1 MDVSINM
8 MLRQIA
14 LIEQAIGWGILL
26 IAFFRARPW
35 TQFQSR
41 ESQSSSSAW
50 GGILILIG
58 LAFLLVPYS
67 PTDFQPSLLMLEI
80 SIALCPIPIFIAL
93 AALVSTRKKRWLPA
107 DGTRPRLPRTGIYR
121 AVRHPV
127 YTALLALAAS
137 TAIGRTWWPM
147 MVPGFFFLIL
157 GIEFRSTA
165 DDLGLANVFQ
175 DEFFEHQAQT
185 RSYLPLIR

>member
-41 ESQSSSSAW
+41 ESYSSSSAW
-50 GGILILIG
+50 GGILILVG

-67 PTDFQPSLLMLEI
+67 PADFQPSILMLEI
-80 SIALCPIPIFIAL
+80 SVAFCPIPILIAL
-93 AALVSTRKKRWLPA
+93 AALASTRKKRWFPA
-107 DGTRPRLPRTGIYR
+107 DATRPRLPRTGIYR

-127 YTALLALAAS
+127 HTAILVLAAA
-137 TAIGRTWWPM
+137 TAIGRTWWPL

-157 GIEFRSTA
+157 GIELRSTA

-175 DEFFEHQAQT
+175 DEFFEYQAQT